1 MSDISIVRNLIPDR
15 YEFDQATITP
25 SGTDTLFNLPNYPVL
40 DGSQSIFVG
49 TVLQSEGGGAYTI
62 DNDTGVI
69 VFSDP
74 PADPITVTYK
84 YSILSDDAIQDYLDL
99 EGGDHKL
106 AAADALEAVAVNE
119 ALVLKIVKLLDLQ
132 VDGTALAKTLLGR
145 AKTLR
150 EQVAAD
156 DEGFT
161 IVEFSDMTAAQRR
174 ELIWKDLIKNSV

>member
-25 SGTDTLFNLPNYPVL
+25 NGTDTLFNLPNYPVL
-40 DGSQSIFVG
+40 DASQSVYVG
-49 TVLQSEGGGAYTI
+49 GVLKTETSDYTI

-69 VFSDP
+69 VFTSAPTD
-74 PADPITVTYK
+74 AVVVTYK
-84 YSILSDDAIQDYLDL
+84 YSILSDEAIQDYLDL

-145 AKTLR
+145 AKALR
-150 EQVAAD
+150 DQVLVD

-161 IVEFSDMTAAQRR
+161 IVEFSDMTKAQRR
-174 ELIWKDLIKNSV
+174 ETIWKDLIKNSV